1 MNSNE
6 LFELISEWKSK
17 TFLYNQ
23 SLIFDKEIY
32 EQALSVF
39 LSDYNRWFTQDK
51 KINVDHLILKP
62 QLHPILTY
70 RLARFF
76 SFKK

>member
-6 LFELISEWKSK
+6 LSELILDWKSK
-17 TFLYNQ
+17 KNLYNE
-23 SLIFDKEIY
+23 SLVFDKEIY

-39 LSDYNRWFTQDK
+39 ISDYNRWFTQDK

-70 RLARFF
+70 RLARMFF
-76 SFKK
+76 L